1 MQFFGNIYTPE
12 GIKPDP
18 SKIDAIK
25 RMEAPSTKQELQSF
39 LGMVNYLSSY
49 IHHMSD
55 LTSNLR
61 NLLKKDSLFQWTET
75 HEAEFQMLKKAISKD
90 VNLQYFDPKKPVV
103 LQVDASQVG
112 LGAALLQDSKVIAYA
127 SKSLTPAETRYA
139 NIEREMLAVVFGCLK
154 FHHYLYGRSFVCN
167 SDHQPLEKIHLKHLS
182 DAPPRLQR
190 LLLKLQPYDITIKYL
205 PGHKV
210 VVADALSRVSP
221 SGRTVIRGLDVT
233 IHEMTN
239 QPYVHNRIAQIQKAT
254 REDQVLQLLM
264 QQIMEGW
271 PQHCKSLP
279 VVLRPF
285 WQLKDDLA
293 IELSCVTYQGRFYIP
308 SSMRKACLNLLH
320 EGHPGIVK
328 MKLRAQTSVY
338 WIGLNKEIED
348 HILRCEPCQIN
359 SRSQS
364 KEPVI
369 PVEIPNRPWQK
380 LGADLFFQGGKWYLL
395 ICDYY
400 SKFPVVHGLPATSSK
415 DVISALSSSFSVFG
429 IPEEIISDNGSQFS
443 AKEYHDFATRYGFR
457 ITTSSPHYPR
467 GHGFIERQVQTIKH
481 IFAKCAEDGSDP
493 HLALLQLRATPLDCR
508 TPSPGELLQNR
519 QLRTTLPAIIRPPP
533 NSEAVRASLQSR
545 QDFSK
550 YDAHTKE
557 LPRLLPKQ
565 LVRLQDPSTKKW
577 SIPGEVLQKAETPN
591 SYVV

>member
-1 MQFFGNIYTPE
+1 MERTRKAGIKLNYDKCIVKTRSCSFFGNIYTPE

-139 NIEREMLAVVFGCLK
+139 NIEHEMLAVVFGCLK

-167 SDHQPLEKIHLKHLS
+167 SDHQPLGKIHLKHLS

-190 LLLKLQPYDITIKYL
+190 LLLKLQPYDIMIKYL

-210 VVADALSRVSP
+210 AVADALSRVSP
-221 SGRTVIRGLDVT
+221 SGKTVIRGLDVT

-279 VVLRPF
+279 VVLCPF

-308 SSMRKACLNLLH
+308 SSMHKACLNLLH
-320 EGHPGIVK
+320 EGHLGIVK

-369 PVEIPNRPWQK
+369 PMEIPNRPWQK
-380 LGADLFFQGGKWYLL
+380 LGTDLFFQGGKWYLL

-400 SKFPVVHGLPATSSK
+400 SKFPVVHGLPATSST
-415 DVISALSSSFSVFG
+415 DVISALSSSFFSV
-429 IPEEIISDNGSQFS
+429 
-443 AKEYHDFATRYGFR
+443 
-457 ITTSSPHYPR
+457 
-467 GHGFIERQVQTIKH
+467 
-481 IFAKCAEDGSDP
+481 
-493 HLALLQLRATPLDCR
+493 
-508 TPSPGELLQNR
+508 
-519 QLRTTLPAIIRPPP
+519 
-533 NSEAVRASLQSR
+533 
-545 QDFSK
+545 
-550 YDAHTKE
+550 
-557 LPRLLPKQ
+557 
-565 LVRLQDPSTKKW
+565 
-577 SIPGEVLQKAETPN
+577 
-591 SYVV
+591 